1 MVSRGAAPVSRTAR
15 ILAPFITRLEAQGL
29 SGAAA
34 LQTLRNTLRS
44 EPYRDA
50 ATGTVIRGIRT
61 QQFYNVFRAERQ
73 SSTFA
78 SGLNTITRRYVPD
91 VVGFAISPF
100 RQRTKYLIRTRVPI
114 RIKETGQT
122 LIRNITVTYDDER
135 ELSDI
140 AREAAQLAAPN
151 PISSEVDI
159 DRVEFVGAYIKA

>member
-34 LQTLRNTLRS
+34 LQTLRNTLRQ

-50 ATGTVIRGIRT
+50 ATGTLIRGIRT
-61 QQFYNVFRAERQ
+61 QEFYNVFRVERQ

-78 SGLNTITRRYVPD
+78 SGLNTITRRHVPD
-91 VVGFAISPF
+91 IVGFAISPF
-100 RQRTKYLIRTRVPI
+100 RQRTKYMVRVRVPV

-122 LIRNITVTYDDER
+122 IIRNVTLTYDSER
-135 ELSDI
+135 ELDDLV
-140 AREAAQLAAPN
+140 REAAQLAARN
-151 PISSEVDI
+151 PITSEADV